1 MKRILLGMLLGASLL
16 ANAAVIG
23 FVLRDGDMRGGR
35 PGGMPDLPPELRTE
49 YRAVLKENR
58 GSLAGP
64 VRALRDARHTMMDVA
79 MARPYDRT
87 AVMAA
92 MTRVR
97 DASIAVQDEGQRLLL
112 IVFDRAAE

>member
-23 FVLRDGDMRGGR
+23 FVLRDGDMRGPRG
-35 PGGMPDLPPELRTE
+35 GGMQDLPAAMRTE
-49 YRAVLKENR
+49 YRAVLKENK
-58 GSLAGP
+58 GSLSRP
-64 VRALRDARHTMMDVA
+64 VGDLRSARRAMMDVA
-79 MARPYDRT
+79 MARPYDRD
-87 AVMAA
+87 AVVAA
-92 MTRVR
+92 MARVR

>member
-23 FVLRDGDMRGGR
+23 FVLRDGDMRGHRG
-35 PGGMPDLPPELRTE
+35 GGMPDLPAELRTE
-49 YRAVLKENR
+49 YRSVLRENK
-58 GSLAGP
+58 GSLATP
-64 VRALRDARHTMMDVA
+64 VRTLREARQAMMKTA
-79 MARPYDRT
+79 MARPYDRDT
-87 AVMAA
+87 VVAA

-112 IVFDRAAE
+112 MVFDRAAE

>member
-16 ANAAVIG
+16 ANAATVG
-23 FVLRDGDMRGGR
+23 FLLRDGDMRGGR

-58 GSLAGP
+58 GSLALP
-64 VRALRDARHTMMDVA
+64 LQHLRDARHALMDVA
-79 MARPYDRT
+79 MTRPYDRT

-92 MTRVR
+92 MGHVR

-112 IVFDRAAE
+112 IVFDRAAK

>member
-35 PGGMPDLPPELRTE
+35 PGGMPDLPAELRTE
-49 YRAVLKENR
+49 YRAVLRENR
-58 GSLAGP
+58 DSLATP
-64 VRALRDARHTMMDVA
+64 LRALREARHAMMDVA
-79 MARPYDRT
+79 MARPYDRDAVIT
-87 AVMAA
+87 AMA
-92 MTRVR
+92 RVR
-97 DASIAVQDEGQRLLL
+97 AASIAVQDEGQRLLL

>member
-16 ANAAVIG
+16 ANAAVLG
-23 FVLRDGDMRGGR
+23 FVLRDGDAHGGR
-35 PGGMPDLPPELRTE
+35 PGGMPDLPAALRSE
-49 YRAVLKENR
+49 YRDVLRENR
-58 GSLAGP
+58 GSLAIP
-64 VRALRDARHTMMDVA
+64 VRALREARRTLMDAA
-79 MARPYDRT
+79 MARPYDRN

-112 IVFDRAAE
+112 MVFDRAAE

>member
-23 FVLRDGDMRGGR
+23 FVLRDGDMRGHR
-35 PGGMPDLPPELRTE
+35 PGGMQDLPPELRTE

-58 GSLAGP
+58 GSLARP
-64 VRALRDARHTMMDVA
+64 VGTLRDARRVMMDVA
-79 MARPYDRT
+79 RARPYDRD

-112 IVFDRAAE
+112 IVFDRAGE